1 MHQHSPNRSTD
12 RAYPSSAT
20 LRFCAL
26 FGFAG
31 AAVFLISL
39 ILLHLNRSGFDW
51 LGEYA
56 SDLANGSNGWLFGLG
71 ASSHGLGNLA
81 LAVGL
86 WLTLEPGRPRN
97 WGVSLFALAAT
108 GMLMAAV
115 FSTDP
120 SGAGPTLE
128 GIMHRAAA
136 GLAFFAELAS
146 LYLFSIAFQ
155 SARFWRPYH
164 GFALTLAVLSTL
176 ALTLFLIAIQ
186 LSSAAGLV
194 ERLALAVFMLFE
206 LWVAWRL
213 LIE

>member
-12 RAYPSSAT
+12 RRYPSSAT
-20 LRFCAL
+20 LQFCAL

-39 ILLHLNRSGFDW
+39 ILLHLNRPGFDW
-51 LGEYA
+51 LDEYA
-56 SDLANGSNGWLFGLG
+56 SDLANGPNGWLFGFG
-71 ASSHGLGNLA
+71 AGSHGLGNLA

-97 WGVSLFALAAT
+97 WGVSLFALAAA

-120 SGAGPTLE
+120 SGAGPTPE

-146 LYLFSIAFQ
+146 LYLLSIAFQ
-155 SARFWRPYH
+155 AARFWHRYH

-186 LSSAAGLV
+186 LSIAAGLA
-194 ERLALAVFMLFE
+194 ERLALAVFMFFE

>member
-1 MHQHSPNRSTD
+1 MHDNSPNRSTD
-12 RAYPSSAT
+12 RQNPSSLT

-26 FGFAG
+26 FGFGG

-39 ILLHLNRSGFDW
+39 ILLHLNRPEFDW

-56 SDLANGSNGWLFGLG
+56 SDLANGPYGWLFALG
-71 ASSHGLGNLA
+71 AISHGLGNLA
-81 LAVGL
+81 LSVGL
-86 WLTLEPGRPRN
+86 WLTLEPGKPRN

-115 FSTDP
+115 FTTDP
-120 SGAGPTLE
+120 FGAGLTPE

-164 GFALTLAVLSTL
+164 EFALTLAVMSTL

-186 LSSAAGLV
+186 LGNAAGLA